1 MKIKSCANIGK
12 YAVLTFDSLPRKFKK
27 LKIGDKKPTEK
38 KEDKKVDKP
47 EDNKD
52 APKEESMKDILQE
65 HYKK

>member
-1 MKIKSCANIGK
+1 MTEA
-12 YAVLTFDSLPRKFKK
+12 FKK

-52 APKEESMKDILQE
+52 APKEEKSMKDILQE